1 MLKEKLIEYLEQE
14 DVKGAFA
21 VKDLRSGEICTFN
34 ENEVVPSASLIKM
47 FILIKTIDLIREGR
61 LSLTDE
67 IEVKAGDI
75 VAFSVLEFLAPRKYM
90 LEELLRLMIVY
101 SDNTATNVLMDKL
114 GIDQINEEIKK
125 PQDDGFRGC
134 GRRKTELHVSEGNVR
149 SDGQTLQ
156 QYTAGEPV

>member
-67 IEVKAGDI
+67 IEVKSRG
-75 VAFSVLEFLAPRKYM
+75 
-90 LEELLRLMIVY
+90 Y
-101 SDNTATNVLMDKL
+101 S
-114 GIDQINEEIKK
+114 
-125 PQDDGFRGC
+125 GFQC
-134 GRRKTELHVSEGNVR
+134 
-149 SDGQTLQ
+149 
-156 QYTAGEPV
+156 A

>member
-90 LEELLRLMIVY
+90 LEELLRRVGCVADGRTRGQWHLP
-101 SDNTATNVLMDKL
+101 SELHDRGDDASENTCECCDAILAAL
-114 GIDQINEEIKK
+114 GIGLNE
-125 PQDDGFRGC
+125 C
-134 GRRKTELHVSEGNVR
+134 HVTSMKAA
-149 SDGQTLQ
+149 S
-156 QYTAGEPV
+156 